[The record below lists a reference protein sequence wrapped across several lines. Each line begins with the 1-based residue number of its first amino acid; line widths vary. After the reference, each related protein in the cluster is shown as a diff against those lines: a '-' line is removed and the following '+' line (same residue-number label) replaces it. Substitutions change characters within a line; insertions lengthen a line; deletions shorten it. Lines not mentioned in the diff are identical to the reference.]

1 MYSKYIFKS
10 IFFPKCF
17 FKNVSFCSN
26 IDYIY
31 IFNIDGKS
39 YQNSLTNVPS
49 FIPLISTVS

>member
-26 IDYIY
+26 IV
-31 IFNIDGKS
+31 FNIDGKS